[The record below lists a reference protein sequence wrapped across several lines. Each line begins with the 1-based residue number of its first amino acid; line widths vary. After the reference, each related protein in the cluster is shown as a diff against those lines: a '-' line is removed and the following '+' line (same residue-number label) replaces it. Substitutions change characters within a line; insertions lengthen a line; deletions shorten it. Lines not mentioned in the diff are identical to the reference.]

1 MFLLGLAVTPLALLG
16 QSVLIPC
23 VILLQAMSIGLAEPG
38 RVERREWLPVLLL
51 AACNLIGTPLLVHAV
66 ALAFELG
73 DAGGWLVLVAACPAA
88 GGAVLVASLLRLP
101 VRSLLLTQ
109 LLCFFALPLTAP
121 FVAGLVLQ
129 GTVVSPLA
137 LLWRVLL
144 MVVVP
149 ALLGYLLCRL
159 LGERRRVV
167 LARPMRGLGVLALG
181 GISLSIAA
189 GVQRVDVAEQVWGHV
204 LLGLTL
210 ASLLGSLLGLLVAW
224 AIARK
229 LLAAFAL
236 GGAVRNVSLLWSATL
251 GLAPPEGELV
261 MMLGTLWTLLLPALL
276 GLLNGWR
283 NRSRRIIAPAPVAL
297 LKASGSE

>member
-1 MFLLGLAVTPLALLG
+1 
-16 QSVLIPC
+16 
-23 VILLQAMSIGLAEPG
+23 
-38 RVERREWLPVLLL
+38 
-51 AACNLIGTPLLVHAV
+51 
-66 ALAFELG
+66 
-73 DAGGWLVLVAACPAA
+73 
-88 GGAVLVASLLRLP
+88 
-101 VRSLLLTQ
+101 
-109 LLCFFALPLTAP
+109 
-121 FVAGLVLQ
+121 
-129 GTVVSPLA
+129 
-137 LLWRVLL
+137 
-144 MVVVP
+144 
-149 ALLGYLLCRL
+149 
-159 LGERRRVV
+159 
-167 LARPMRGLGVLALG
+167 
-181 GISLSIAA
+181 
-189 GVQRVDVAEQVWGHV
+189 V